1 MIASAIVDEI
11 KRLLAENRLSQR
23 KISLRL
29 GISRGT
35 VGAIARGTR
44 TDRKAYRKQRG
55 HEFPA
60 LSGVAERCP
69 GCGGMVQMPC
79 LACRVRAIKW
89 RWGTSDSIRGVRRR
103 LPETQPI

>member
-1 MIASAIVDEI
+1 MIASAIIDEI

-29 GISRGT
+29 GVSRGT

-44 TDRKAYRKQRG
+44 PDYKACRKQRG
-55 HEFPA
+55 DEFPA
-60 LSGVAERCP
+60 LSGHPERCP

-89 RWGTSDSIRGVRRR
+89 HWRTSGATRGERRR
-103 LPETQPI
+103 PETQSI

>member
-35 VGAIARGTR
+35 VNAIARGTR
-44 TDRKAYRKQRG
+44 TDRKACRKQRG
-55 HEFPA
+55 YEFPA
-60 LSGVAERCP
+60 LSSVAERCP

-89 RWGTSDSIRGVRRR
+89 RRRTSGSIRADRRR
-103 LPETQPI
+103 PPETQPI